1 LQLVATNCMV
11 AFCAAA
17 PARACVAST
26 STASTTTIRNASASA
41 SASSRPIRN
50 ASSRRGARRVLRVG
64 EARTT
69 SIVATATPSTG
80 GTADS
85 GTRASRRRLRRAL
98 EAGSGVDGTVGGKAG
113 GTRDPTV
120 SVPANRDGTPRGF
133 VRAGGDTDET
143 TAKTGR
149 TGSESGVRTAVSFQ
163 TEPTANGGKSETAKD
178 AQSDEPAKGEQP
190 SSSSANTHHHQSRLP
205 VQRNSHVH
213 LGASASVPDALRKIR
228 HGLRELVRDA
238 VSGADTKF
246 HSGVVRFTVA
256 APRNVDALEWLT
268 NIHAN
273 SSNRKA
279 LLPAYYL
286 SPRTPPPA
294 VRSGDGDDTEDFGA
308 DTSRRGYGGGKQKSK
323 AREKKIIAEPS
334 AWRADP
340 RGAVAAVGGA
350 VVFTGDG
357 GFDAVRISQ
366 SPHSADWLLI
376 QD

>member
-1 LQLVATNCMV
+1 M
-11 AFCAAA
+11 
-17 PARACVAST
+17 
-26 STASTTTIRNASASA
+26 
-41 SASSRPIRN
+41 
-50 ASSRRGARRVLRVG
+50 
-64 EARTT
+64 
-69 SIVATATPSTG
+69 
-80 GTADS
+80 
-85 GTRASRRRLRRAL
+85 
-98 EAGSGVDGTVGGKAG
+98 
-113 GTRDPTV
+113 
-120 SVPANRDGTPRGF
+120 
-133 VRAGGDTDET
+133 
-143 TAKTGR
+143 
-149 TGSESGVRTAVSFQ
+149 
-163 TEPTANGGKSETAKD
+163 
-178 AQSDEPAKGEQP
+178 
-190 SSSSANTHHHQSRLP
+190 
-205 VQRNSHVH
+205 QRNSHVH